1 MRGGCVP
8 ACGACGACGA
18 CLEPAVPCLF
28 GWMTCC
34 WDGRVVWRASE
45 AGRWPH
51 RGQVALTIDDVPRAG
66 TTIGDVQ
73 ALMALL
79 ASHNASATFFVIFEQ
94 FVRASENVRRVF
106 MDHVRA
112 HGHEV
117 GLHFRGRWGHAMHV
131 DKLTQRAV
139 EAQHL
144 VEQRYGLKLRYAR
157 MPGGF
162 SRPEQVT
169 VLEQLGLTVVNG
181 TGYPFD
187 VDLCAR
193 LPARALGRC
202 AARLTAEGGRIA
214 ILHDTK
220 KLYHEVEAFLHAAR
234 NQNGHAVVTL
244 EELLERI
251 GPGRDESI
259 GMREVS
265 LRPERSSYPMLA
277 M

>member
-1 MRGGCVP
+1 MRGGC
-8 ACGACGACGA
+8 AAECGA
-18 CLEPAVPCLF
+18 CLEPAAPCLF

-45 AGRWPH
+45 AQRWPH
-51 RGQVALTIDDVPRAG
+51 RGQVALTIDDVPRAS
-66 TTIGDVQ
+66 TTAADVQ

-79 ASHNASATFFVIFEQ
+79 ASHNSSATFFVIFDQ
-94 FVRASENVRRVF
+94 FVAAPENVRRVF

-117 GLHFRGRWGHAMHV
+117 GLHFEGRWGHAMHV
-131 DKLTQRAV
+131 DELRQRAV

-144 VEQRYGLKLRYAR
+144 VEHRYGLKLRYAR

-187 VDLCAR
+187 VDLCAC
-193 LPARALGRC
+193 LSARALGRC
-202 AARLTAEGGRIA
+202 AARLTAQGGRIA
-214 ILHDTK
+214 ILHDAD
-220 KLYHEVEAFLHAAR
+220 KLYGEVEAFLRAAR

-251 GPGRDESI
+251 GPGRDESDA
-259 GMREVS
+259 MSSV
-265 LRPERSSYPMLA
+265 LLHAERGACPMLA
-277 M
+277 L

>member
-1 MRGGCVP
+1 MRGGC
-8 ACGACGACGA
+8 AAECGA
-18 CLEPAVPCLF
+18 CLEPAAPCLF

-45 AGRWPH
+45 AQRWPH

-66 TTIGDVQ
+66 TTAADVQ

-79 ASHNASATFFVIFEQ
+79 ASHNASATFFVMFEQ
-94 FVRASENVRRVF
+94 FVAAPENVRRVF

-117 GLHFRGRWGHAMHV
+117 GLHFEGRWGHAMHV
-131 DKLTQRAV
+131 DELRQRAV

-144 VEQRYGLKLRYAR
+144 VEHRYGLKLRYAR

-187 VDLCAR
+187 VDLCAC
-193 LPARALGRC
+193 LSARALGRC
-202 AARLTAEGGRIA
+202 AARLTAQGGRIA
-214 ILHDTK
+214 ILHDAD
-220 KLYHEVEAFLHAAR
+220 KLYGEVEAFLRAAR

-251 GPGRDESI
+251 GPGRDESV

-265 LRPERSSYPMLA
+265 LRPSYPMLA
-277 M
+277 V